1 MPCAQGDPLQLFS
14 LLEVMGSEGTGP
26 EAMLTCKVVDSNWDK
41 PMNFLPQG
49 GGPADGEEIKI
60 MRKDLLPANP
70 ETQDMT
76 PDLSDLDKCVHIPQ
90 QPLPVIGAV
99 SPHRCRCLL
108 TCAGLFL
115 AA

>member
-1 MPCAQGDPLQLFS
+1 MPRPQGDPLQLFS
-14 LLEVMGSEGTGP
+14 LCEVINSEGTGP

-76 PDLSDLDKCVHIPQ
+76 PDLSDLDKCVRTQ
-90 QPLPVIGAV
+90 QRPRPI
-99 SPHRCRCLL
+99 RCTFVVLI
-108 TCAGLFL
+108 
-115 AA
+115 AAACEPRRD